1 MKDWFPHDYYA
12 TQDLEVIRL
21 LMKHGAKGYGVFWLS
36 TELLHANDQ
45 VTRSALMDVMLHKFN
60 DINSDCIDEILDD
73 LIRYGLFKTADND
86 NGVEDDPIVYSE
98 RVMRNKEARST
109 ITENKK
115 AAAQK
120 RWQHKKTDA
129 MQQHMNSNASAMPLQ
144 DITLHNITIQSK
156 HIDLPKDIAFTFE
169 CTGKKMFHV
178 EQKDIDEMKELY
190 PDVDIFAELRKMKG
204 WLIGNNGR
212 KKTARGMP
220 RFMHNWLS
228 KAQDNGPKNAQQQT
242 TRSKVGERA
251 NNYSTLEYDQQIQS
265 IAEQAIGRRDNASNT
280 STLAIGKTS
289 SPY

>member
-45 VTRSALMDVMLHKFN
+45 VTRSALVDVMLHKFN

-129 MQQHMNSNASAMPLQ
+129 MQQHMTSNASGMPLQ
-144 DITLHNITIQSK
+144 DITLHNITKDIK
-156 HIDLPKDIAFTFE
+156 HIEQSQTALISFV
-169 CTGKKMFHV
+169 CTGSKMFHV
-178 EQKDIDEMKELY
+178 EQKDIDQMKELY
-190 PDVDIFAELRKMKG
+190 PDVDILGELRKMKG
-204 WLIGNNGR
+204 WLIGNNVR

-220 RFMHNWLS
+220 RFIHNWLG
-228 KAQDNGPKNAQQQT
+228 KAQDNGIKNVQQQT
-242 TRSKVGERA
+242 TRNKVGERA
-251 NNYSTLEYDQQIQS
+251 NNFSTLEYDQQIQS
-265 IAEQAIGRRDNASNT
+265 IAEQAISRTDHAIDTTN
-280 STLAIGKTS
+280 LAIGEAS